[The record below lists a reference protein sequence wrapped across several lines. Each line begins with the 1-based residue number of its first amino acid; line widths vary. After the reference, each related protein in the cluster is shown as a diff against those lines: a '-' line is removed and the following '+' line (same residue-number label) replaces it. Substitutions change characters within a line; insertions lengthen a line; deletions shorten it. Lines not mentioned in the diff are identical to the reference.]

1 MHRIGLK
8 WKIEGR
14 TIPKVDL
21 THIQKLHRQ
30 TRQQQIILHDR
41 ISDQI
46 IYIYTFFIL
55 FFQFLYYTL
64 FCNYAKLRLKLY

>member
-55 FFQFLYYTL
+55 FFQFLYYTFL
-64 FCNYAKLRLKLY
+64 

>member
-46 IYIYTFFIL
+46 IYIYTFFTFGIL
-55 FFQFLYYTL
+55 FFQFLYYTFL
-64 FCNYAKLRLKLY
+64 